1 MSNPQEGSLPSPRP
15 IAEIMERY
23 GNVPLSYTPLPEEHG
38 RIICTGR
45 HDDGTRIAALVAIDP
60 SVDAVMKSGS
70 TITPTACGWI
80 ELIVTTVE
88 DPPPPLTGTMVA
100 HTVSYI
106 RDERYPQGY
115 RYQQW
120 EPFPIEQETV
130 A

>member
-1 MSNPQEGSLPSPRP
+1 MSNTQEGSLPSPRP

-23 GNVPLSYTPLPEEHG
+23 GDVALTYTPLPEEHG

-45 HDDGTRIAALVAIDP
+45 HDDGTRIAALVAKDP
-60 SVDAVMKSGS
+60 SVARVIESGS
-70 TITPTACGWI
+70 TITPTGCGWI

-106 RDERYPQGY
+106 RDPRYPEGY

-120 EPFPIEQETV
+120 EP
-130 A
+130 